1 MEKIKTTKV
10 HILGSL
16 CTAIEEHPCS
26 GWALVLPILWGKSVH
41 RAILSCIGVIC
52 RSICGRLSLHHATH
66 SCQSHRRV
74 FQQLF
79 FFQFKSLPTVAKAA
93 LGRADFQQYC
103 TLFQNTGCVTLEW
116 FVSHE
121 ERIWQQQSTNTHT
134 SAEPKG
140 VPDRPRSCANN
151 AALQKQNKVLRKV
164 APKRPSPELN
174 ESVLVLLEDN
184 VLRWVAH
191 SRGCLRTGR
200 SFSSSAFRERGK

>member
-1 MEKIKTTKV
+1 MGTCASHPLGQVSTQGHSELYWSYLSKHLWQTKPPPRHV
-10 HILGSL
+10 FLSKPQKGLS
-16 CTAIEEHPCS
+16 TA
-26 GWALVLPILWGKSVH
+26 
-41 RAILSCIGVIC
+41 
-52 RSICGRLSLHHATH
+52 
-66 SCQSHRRV
+66 
-74 FQQLF
+74 F